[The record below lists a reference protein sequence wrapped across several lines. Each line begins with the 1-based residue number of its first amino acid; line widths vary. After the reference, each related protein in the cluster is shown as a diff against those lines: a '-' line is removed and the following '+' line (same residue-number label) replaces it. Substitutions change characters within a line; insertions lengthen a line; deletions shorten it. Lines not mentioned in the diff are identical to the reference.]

1 MSHTSHS
8 FPMLPRRRREFPPIS
23 PCSQLVS
30 GVIAGRF
37 SFMPILMQSLIVQ
50 RKLSRSSS
58 IFCVSW
64 YLCLTAFV
72 TCILVK
78 YLGFTFKT
86 HTLAGYQTQF
96 EQACRL
102 GDGKRRK

>member
-1 MSHTSHS
+1 
-8 FPMLPRRRREFPPIS
+8 
-23 PCSQLVS
+23 
-30 GVIAGRF
+30 
-37 SFMPILMQSLIVQ
+37 MQSLIVQ

-78 YLGFTFKT
+78 YLGFTFKH
-86 HTLAGYQTQF
+86 HTLARYQSQR
-96 EQACRL
+96 EQACRPRKR
-102 GDGKRRK
+102 KRRKLHNY